1 MKFQHIFSM
10 AAALATLTL
19 GPGIAQAQ
27 SAGQHARD
35 MNDIAATPPQGMSDN
50 GPGDEPGYDLPSLP
64 SEPGFMAAAYHAD
77 TGSTW
82 VSVGHKTL
90 DLARQRVLGRCKTA
104 TGSECDIAAAIGGT
118 GQVYLAQD
126 GMGQS
131 WIKAAVNN
139 EMLANPD
146 VSTRHCLTNSFG
158 CDLVAV
164 YDSGAIFLNENPG
177 LDQSK
182 DYFPKGKLHWNRWAM
197 VARPTGPAAATT
209 GKSWLISGKENSVA
223 TRKEI
228 LDRCQAESWQRCAI
242 SAYAVNGKKVTD
254 TGWTDTNGLLVH
266 FVDARGQNRWM
277 AALAAA
283 PKKKKKRSPL
293 GDPLPTLADPVT
305 VKDRVNRICPPSSC
319 RVVATYDAATP
330 RLVVIADARQ

>member
-1 MKFQHIFSM
+1 MKFRPILSM
-10 AAALATLTL
+10 ATALATLIL
-19 GPGIAQAQ
+19 LPDAAQAQ
-27 SAGQHARD
+27 SAEQHARD
-35 MNDIAATPPQGMSDN
+35 MNDIAATPPQGSGEDHA
-50 GPGDEPGYDLPSLP
+50 DAEPGYDLPSLP

-90 DLARQRVLGRCKTA
+90 DLARQRVLERCKVA
-104 TGSECDIAAAIGGT
+104 TGSECDVAAAIGGT

-131 WIKAAVNN
+131 WIRAAVND

-164 YDSGAIFLNENPG
+164 YDSGAIFLNEDPG

-182 DYFPKGKLHWNRWAM
+182 DYFPKGKLNWNRWAM
-197 VARPTGPAAATT
+197 VARPVDPAAV

-228 LDRCQAESWQRCAI
+228 LDRCQTDSGQRCAI

-254 TGWTDTNGLLVH
+254 AGWADTNGLLVH
-266 FVDARGQNRWM
+266 FVDGRGQNRWT

-283 PKKKKKRSPL
+283 PKKRKKRSPL
-293 GDPLPTLADPVT
+293 GDPFPTLADPVT
-305 VKDRVNRICPPSSC
+305 VKERIARICPPSSC
-319 RVVATYDAATP
+319 RVIATYDAATP
-330 RLVVIADARQ
+330 RVVVIADEG